1 MLNYYTTFMYQ
12 IDNINQFFKAIY
24 LKKLRVPL
32 KIVALKIILNKNI
45 YTHTKRI
52 TMKANTI
59 TKDSIDKLVKVFYPT
74 ILADEITAPFFVS
87 KIGADIN
94 SPEWVAHLEL
104 LSNFWAM
111 QALGDLTYTGSPL
124 APHFG
129 LEGLDKKAFTRWL
142 ELFDTA
148 IDKVYEP
155 QAGAF
160 FKERAQM
167 IGRNFMINLG
177 IS

>member
-1 MLNYYTTFMYQ
+1 
-12 IDNINQFFKAIY
+12 
-24 LKKLRVPL
+24 
-32 KIVALKIILNKNI
+32 
-45 YTHTKRI
+45 
-52 TMKANTI
+52 MKSNSI
-59 TKDSIDKLVKVFYPT
+59 TKESIDKLVRTFYPT
-74 ILADEITAPFFVS
+74 ILADEITSPFFIA

-94 SPEWVAHLEL
+94 SPEWQAHLEL

-111 QALGDLTYTGSPL
+111 QALGDLSYSGSPL

-142 ELFDTA
+142 DLFEIA

-155 QAGAF
+155 NAGAF
-160 FKERAQM
+160 FKERSQM

-177 IS
+177 INS